1 MATYI
6 LRSSTSLNDEQVKEK
21 NGLILTTD
29 HHKNYF
35 QNLLKS
41 TTCFIQLSS
50 LQCMLIMLIGCLTVL
65 CCYDYVNNIPT

>member
-21 NGLILTTD
+21 NGLISTTD

-41 TTCFIQLSS
+41 AFLIT
-50 LQCMLIMLIGCLTVL
+50 MLLIVLIGYLTVL
-65 CCYDYVNNIPT
+65 CCYGYVNNIPT